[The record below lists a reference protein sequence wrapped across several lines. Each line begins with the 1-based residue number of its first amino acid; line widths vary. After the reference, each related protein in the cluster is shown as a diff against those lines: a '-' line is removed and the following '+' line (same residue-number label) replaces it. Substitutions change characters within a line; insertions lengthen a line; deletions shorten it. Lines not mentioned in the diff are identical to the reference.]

1 VAAGRW
7 MRVAAVTVVAV
18 AVLVGAGAGA
28 CGPKSAQP
36 EDQGTT
42 ARPTR
47 TEARP
52 SSERHSDLEVADGVR
67 PRAIDFV
74 DSFTGYALFAGCGKT
89 CGGALFVTFD
99 GGSSWV
105 ERPLPSDRFDSVD
118 RLVMHVVDDKT
129 VVLTVASDGWYRSTN
144 TGRTFVRGT
153 GPEPGPADLFRGVGV
168 GCATGG
174 DCPPSVLVDGVATP
188 GQPAFPVGL
197 RSAARGVTAGPI
209 WAVAADLTTAYT
221 AHSADEGRTWQAV
234 GGPLAVP
241 GTNVLQVT
249 VSMDGT
255 DVWLLASNGP
265 GATTAYYMHP
275 SGWREVNAGV
285 RVSPG
290 ITGGAA
296 AGAGVL
302 AVPGERFGFVFSDG
316 QWSEAARP
324 RTAGSV
330 RMLLDE
336 TLLVIVGAGDV
347 WLGKGSGA
355 ARLWNRV
362 TLDPV

>member
-1 VAAGRW
+1 
-7 MRVAAVTVVAV
+7 MRFAAVTAGAV

-28 CGPKSAQP
+28 CGPNDPQP
-36 EDQGTT
+36 PSQGET
-42 ARPTR
+42 ARPAR

-74 DSFTGYALFAGCGKT
+74 DAFTGYALFAGCEKG

-99 GGSSWV
+99 GGFSWV
-105 ERPLPSDRFDSVD
+105 ERRLPSDRFDSVE
-118 RLVMHVVDDKT
+118 RLAMHVVDEKT
-129 VVLTVASDGWYRSTN
+129 VVLTVSSDGWYRSTD

-153 GPEPGPADLFRGVGV
+153 GAEPKPSDLFRGVGV
-168 GCATGG
+168 GCATGA
-174 DCPPSVLVDGVATP
+174 DCPASVLVDGVPTP
-188 GQPAFPVGL
+188 GQPSFPVGL
-197 RSAARGVTAGPI
+197 RSATRGGFDGPI

-221 AHSADEGRTWQAV
+221 ARSDDQGRTWHAI

-241 GTNVLQVT
+241 GTNVLQA
-249 VSMDGT
+249 SASQDGL
-255 DVWLLASNGP
+255 DLWLLASNGP
-265 GATTAYYMHP
+265 GATAAYYMHP
-275 SGWREVNAGV
+275 SGWRKISDSV

-290 ITGGAA
+290 ITGGTA

-302 AVPGERFGFVFSDG
+302 AVPGERFGFLFVDGQFSD
-316 QWSEAARP
+316 AARP
-324 RTAGSV
+324 RSAGSA
-330 RMLLDE
+330 R
-336 TLLVIVGAGDV
+336 TLADGTLFVTVGPADA

-355 ARLWNRV
+355 ARLWSRV